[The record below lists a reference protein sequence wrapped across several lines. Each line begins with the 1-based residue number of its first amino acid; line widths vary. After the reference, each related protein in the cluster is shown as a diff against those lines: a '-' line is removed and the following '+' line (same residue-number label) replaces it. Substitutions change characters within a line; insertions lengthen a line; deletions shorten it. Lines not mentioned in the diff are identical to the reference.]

1 MKIHL
6 RELSKTDLPLIN
18 SWRNDHAVIDLLGN
32 NFLYIAKE
40 VDENWYENYLQNRQ
54 QNIRLII
61 VDTAKDKSIGTV
73 QLTNIHPINRSAEYS
88 IMIGDKTYWGQG
100 AGLEATKEILRHG
113 FNDLHLNRIYLTV
126 LVENTR
132 AIKLYAK
139 TGFIEEGREREA
151 IFKNGRFHDLVLMSV
166 LRKDFIN

>member
-1 MKIHL
+1 MTIHL

-18 SWRNDHAVIDLLGN
+18 SWRNDHAVIDLVGN

-54 QNIRLII
+54 QNKRLTI
-61 VDTAKDKSIGTV
+61 VDTAKDLAIGTI
-73 QLTNIHPINRSAEYS
+73 QLTNIHQINKSAEYS
-88 IMIGDKTYWGQG
+88 IMIGDKDYWGQG
-100 AGLEATKEILRHG
+100 AGLAATKEILNHG
-113 FNDLHLNRIYLTV
+113 FNDLNLNRIYLTV

-132 AIKLYAK
+132 AIKLYVKA
-139 TGFIEEGREREA
+139 GFSEEGREREA
-151 IFKNGRFHDLVLMSV
+151 IFKNGRFHDLILMAV